1 MLLKLSIDYTFLEAG
16 NNLYAFLKVPS
27 WVVFII
33 VPISFLLIALRLLIE
48 LILGSPIEREEIR
61 EIKKVDL

>member
-1 MLLKLSIDYTFLEAG
+1 VDYTLLEAS

-33 VPISFLLIALRLLIE
+33 VPISFSLIALRLLIE
-48 LILGSPIEREEIR
+48 LILGGPIEKEEIR
-61 EIKKVDL
+61 EIKEVEL